1 MNWLRHLREAPI
13 ASALIALNVGV
24 YVAMALAGQQAF
36 AFEVETLIR
45 SGANVW
51 PAAGSDLGLPETT
64 VTRWRWITAAFIHV
78 NLIHAAMNLMVL
90 VQLGIVAERLVGG
103 GVLAAAYVTTGVAG
117 NVLSTALAGYR
128 GAPLLSAGASG
139 AIMGLIGMVAVLA
152 WIASLK
158 PLAKVLLKNAAF
170 VIGLGVVLSI
180 SGRGF
185 LDNGAHVGGLVAGA
199 ALGWAR
205 SRIRHPTPRWLNWTL
220 VVVSFALIGAA
231 FFVVLRMD
239 RAPVPL

>member
-13 ASALIALNVGV
+13 ASALIALNVAV
-24 YVAMALAGQQAF
+24 YVAMSLAGEQAF

-45 SGANVW
+45 AGANVW
-51 PAAGSDLGLPETT
+51 PGAGGDLGLPEGT
-64 VTRWRWITAAFIHV
+64 VTRWRWLTAAFIHV

-90 VQLGIVAERLVGG
+90 VQIGIVAERLVGG

-117 NVLSTALAGYR
+117 NVLSTALASSR
-128 GAPLLSAGASG
+128 AAPLLSAGASG
-139 AIMGLIGMVAVLA
+139 AIMGLLGMVAVLA
-152 WIASLK
+152 WVASLR
-158 PLAKVLLKNAAF
+158 PLAKLLLRNAAF
-170 VIGLGVVLSI
+170 VIGLGIVLSL

-199 ALGWAR
+199 ALGWVR
-205 SRIRHPTPRWLNWTL
+205 SRIRRPTPRWLNRAL
-220 VVVSFALIGAA
+220 VAVAFAVVAIA
-231 FFVVLRMD
+231 FLVVLRTD